1 MAASVSSPSITT
13 VQFLPRAAYQPVLT
27 IEKDP
32 LRHHD
37 HDLHPWRPNAAVRSQ
52 ESDSLYA
59 QANNQYLYH
68 LWYSGNLAPFMATR
82 VLSIA
87 PFKNDLL
94 NTIQRVLNILLDGR
108 VWEAKPGEAFAIE
121 QWSEEIDMRRE
132 AQDKVV
138 AVSDLADESP
148 D

>member
-1 MAASVSSPSITT
+1 MAASVSYPSITT
-13 VQFLPRAAYQPVLT
+13 V
-27 IEKDP
+27 
-32 LRHHD
+32 HD
-37 HDLHPWRPNAAVRSQ
+37 HDLHPWRPNVAVGSQ

-94 NTIQRVLNILLDGR
+94 NTIQPHDADTVVRRMLSSGR
-108 VWEAKPGEAFAIE
+108 VWEAEPGEAFAIQ